1 MIPAIIYIIA
11 VLVANYTAT
20 LFIPLPIFGKVAVG
34 TLVFGVTFDQRD
46 RLHHYRGR
54 KAVYITVAITAFLAV
69 LESYFL
75 KVPGRIIL
83 ASLIAI
89 VIAEAADTE
98 IYQNAIRRPWLERV
112 IRSNA
117 VSIPLDTIIFNCI
130 AFAGVFS
137 QIELISIIFGE
148 TVIKV
153 IISGI
158 VAFWKVKEK
167 EISQL

>member
-1 MIPAIIYIIA
+1 M
-11 VLVANYTAT
+11 ANYTAT
-20 LFIPLPIFGKVAVG
+20 WFIPLPIFGKVAVG

-54 KAVYITVAITAFLAV
+54 KAVYLTVVITAFLAV

-75 KVPGRIIL
+75 KVPERIIL

-98 IYQNAIRRPWLERV
+98 IYQNAIQRPWLERV

-137 QIELISIIFGE
+137 EIELVSIIFGE
-148 TVIKV
+148 TITKV

-158 VAFWKVKEK
+158 IAFWKVKDK
-167 EISQL
+167 ETLFTSKK

>member
-1 MIPAIIYIIA
+1 MISACIYIIA
-11 VLVANYTAT
+11 VLVANFTAT
-20 LFIPLPIFGKVAVG
+20 WFIPLPIFGKVAVG
-34 TLVFGVTFDQRD
+34 TLVFGITFDQRD
-46 RLHHYRGR
+46 RLHHYYGR
-54 KAVYITVAITAFLAV
+54 KAVYLTVGITALLAV

-75 KVPGRIIL
+75 GVPGRIIL

-98 IYQNAIRRPWLERV
+98 IYQNAIKRPWLERV

-137 QIELISIIFGE
+137 RLELVSIIFGE
-148 TVIKV
+148 TVTKV
-153 IISGI
+153 LVSGI
-158 VAFWKVKEK
+158 VAFWKVKEQ
-167 EISQL
+167 ETSN

>member
-11 VLVANYTAT
+11 VLIANYTAT

-98 IYQNAIRRPWLERV
+98 IYQNAIRQPWLERV

-148 TVIKV
+148 TVTKV

>member
-20 LFIPLPIFGKVAVG
+20 WFIPLPIFGKVAVG

-75 KVPGRIIL
+75 KVPGRIIF

-98 IYQNAIRRPWLERV
+98 IYQNAIQRPWLERV

-137 QIELISIIFGE
+137 QIELVSIIFGE
-148 TVIKV
+148 TITKV

-158 VAFWKVKEK
+158 VAFWKVKDK
-167 EISQL
+167 KTS